1 MKNNMDKE
9 YIQITSGRGPVECC
23 RVVVLVMNK
32 IIEQAKSLGYEV
44 EVVEHEDGPN
54 DGCMFSATLAIESE
68 HAISLK
74 DEWEGS
80 VLWVAQ
86 KNPFRPWHRR
96 KNWFVGVHFFKP
108 LQTGT
113 ISARDITYET
123 LRSSGPG
130 GQNVNKVESAVRA
143 IHVPTGITVLASDE
157 RLQIQN
163 KRLARERLLMKLSAI
178 DEDRRLHHNHEVW
191 MNHNSLERGNPV
203 QKFRGDL

>member
-1 MKNNMDKE
+1 M
-9 YIQITSGRGPVECC
+9 
-23 RVVVLVMNK
+23 
-32 IIEQAKSLGYEV
+32 
-44 EVVEHEDGPN
+44 
-54 DGCMFSATLAIESE
+54 
-68 HAISLK
+68 
-74 DEWEGS
+74 
-80 VLWVAQ
+80 LWVAQ

-96 KNWFVGVHFFKP
+96 KNWFVGVYFFKP

-113 ISARDITYET
+113 ISERDITYET

>member
-23 RVVVLVMNK
+23 RVVVLVMSK
-32 IIEQAKSLGYEV
+32 IIEQARSLGYEV

-113 ISARDITYET
+113 ISERDITYET

-143 IHVPTGITVLASDE
+143 IHVPTGISVLASDE

>member
-1 MKNNMDKE
+1 MDKE

-23 RVVVLVMNK
+23 RVVVLIMNK
-32 IIEQAKSLGYEV
+32 IIEQAKSLGYDV
-44 EVVEHEDGPN
+44 EVIEYEDGPN

-113 ISARDITYET
+113 ISERDITYET

>member
-1 MKNNMDKE
+1 MEKE

-32 IIEQAKSLGYEV
+32 IVEHAKSKGYDV
-44 EVVEHEDGPN
+44 EVLEHEDGSN
-54 DGCMFSATLAIESE
+54 DGCMFSVTLAVEGENIL
-68 HAISLK
+68 SLK

-108 LQTGT
+108 LQAGS
-113 ISARDITYET
+113 INESDITYET

-130 GQNVNKVESAVRA
+130 GQNVNKVETAVRA
-143 IHVPTGITVLASDE
+143 IHAPSGTTVLASDM
-157 RLQIQN
+157 RSQLQN
-163 KRLARERLLMKLSAI
+163 KKLARERLIMKLSAI
-178 DEDRRLHHNHEVW
+178 EEEKQMQQTHEIW
-191 MNHNSLERGNPV
+191 MNHNTLERGNPV
-203 QKFRGDL
+203 KKFKGDL

>member
-1 MKNNMDKE
+1 MEKE

-32 IIEQAKSLGYEV
+32 IVEQAKSKGYDV
-44 EVVEHEDGPN
+44 EVLEHEDGSN
-54 DGCMFSATLAIESE
+54 DGCMFSVTLVVEGENILP
-68 HAISLK
+68 LK

-108 LQTGT
+108 LQAGS
-113 ISARDITYET
+113 INESDITYET

-130 GQNVNKVESAVRA
+130 GQNVNKVETAVRA
-143 IHVPTGITVLASDE
+143 IHVPSGTAVLASDMRSQLQNKKLACE
-157 RLQIQN
+157 RLI
-163 KRLARERLLMKLSAI
+163 MKLSAI
-178 DEDRRLHHNHEVW
+178 EEEKQMQQTHEIW
-191 MNHNSLERGNPV
+191 MNHNTLERGNPV
-203 QKFRGDL
+203 KKFKGDL

>member
-113 ISARDITYET
+113 ISERDITYET

-178 DEDRRLHHNHEVW
+178 DEERRLHHTHEVW

>member
-1 MKNNMDKE
+1 MEKE

-32 IIEQAKSLGYEV
+32 IVEHAKSKGYDV
-44 EVVEHEDGPN
+44 EVLEHEDGSN
-54 DGCMFSATLAIESE
+54 DGCMFSVTLAVEGENIL
-68 HAISLK
+68 SLK

-108 LQTGT
+108 LQAGS
-113 ISARDITYET
+113 INESDITYET

-143 IHVPTGITVLASDE
+143 IHAPSGTTVLASDM
-157 RLQIQN
+157 RSQLQN
-163 KRLARERLLMKLSAI
+163 KKLARERLIMKLSAI
-178 DEDRRLHHNHEVW
+178 EEEKQMQQTHEIW
-191 MNHNSLERGNPV
+191 MNHNTLERGNPV
-203 QKFRGDL
+203 KKFKGDL

>member
-1 MKNNMDKE
+1 MDKE

-74 DEWEGS
+74 DDWEGS

-113 ISARDITYET
+113 ISERDITYET

-178 DEDRRLHHNHEVW
+178 DEERRLHHTHEVW

-203 QKFRGDL
+203 QKFRGNL